1 MKKRKFL
8 ALNMIL
14 AALGLLIY
22 CGSFYVKSYEQN
34 RVAKEGYEAISLL
47 ALGAETDKDLEDSQ
61 GSNGKFSP
69 KEAGE
74 DSKTDADD
82 EEADRKDKK
91 KEKKKKENTDSTT
104 GTEKKKAEKSKKKQ
118 ESKADKI
125 RESFGISWENL
136 RKINSQVAA
145 WITIPGA
152 DISYPV
158 VQGTDDEY
166 YLRHN
171 FKKEEDLF
179 GCIFL
184 EHNNKKDLTGSHSII
199 YGHNMEGNM
208 MFANLNRYEQPE
220 FLKLCPEIEILTPER
235 KFLYRIFSVE
245 QASSHSPAFE
255 YGYELSS
262 SAYKRQLS
270 VLKNNSM
277 YDTGVEPNET
287 ERMVTLI
294 TCNSHLDKEI
304 RMAVHGIC
312 YEIEKAE

>member
-1 MKKRKFL
+1 MKKLRTF
-8 ALNMIL
+8 AVSMIV

-22 CGSFYVKSYEQN
+22 CGGFFIRSYKQN
-34 RVAKEGYEAISLL
+34 IAAKQGYEEIADI
-47 ALGAETDKDLEDSQ
+47 AVTAEKENKKDLNRKTKDVQDMSDTQDKDAS
-61 GSNGKFSP
+61 
-69 KEAGE
+69 
-74 DSKTDADD
+74 
-82 EEADRKDKK
+82 
-91 KEKKKKENTDSTT
+91 EKKKR
-104 GTEKKKAEKSKKKQ
+104 KKNRKYSNE
-118 ESKADKI
+118 ADKI

-166 YLRHN
+166 YLNHN
-171 FKKEEDLF
+171 FRKAEDLF

-220 FLKLCPEIEILTPER
+220 FLKSCPEIEILTPER
-235 KFLYRIFSVE
+235 KFLYKIFSVE
-245 QASSHSPAFE
+245 QASSQSAAFE

-262 SAYKRQLS
+262 PAYKLQLTE
-270 VLKNNSM
+270 LKNNSM
-277 YDTGVEPNET
+277 YDTGIEPE
-287 ERMVTLI
+287 ESAPVVTLV

-304 RMAVHGIC
+304 RMAVHGSC
-312 YEIEKAE
+312 YEIINSV

>member
-1 MKKRKFL
+1 MKKLRTF
-8 ALNMIL
+8 AVSMIV

-22 CGSFYVKSYEQN
+22 CGGFFIRSYKQN
-34 RVAKEGYEAISLL
+34 LAAKQGYEEIADI
-47 ALGAETDKDLEDSQ
+47 AVTAEKENKRDLNRKTKAVQDMSDTQDKDAS
-61 GSNGKFSP
+61 
-69 KEAGE
+69 
-74 DSKTDADD
+74 
-82 EEADRKDKK
+82 
-91 KEKKKKENTDSTT
+91 EKKKR
-104 GTEKKKAEKSKKKQ
+104 KKNRKYSNE
-118 ESKADKI
+118 ADKI

-166 YLRHN
+166 YLNHN
-171 FKKEEDLF
+171 FRKAEDLF

-220 FLKLCPEIEILTPER
+220 FLKSCPEIEILTPER
-235 KFLYRIFSVE
+235 KFLYKIFSVE
-245 QASSHSPAFE
+245 QASSQSAAFE

-262 SAYKRQLS
+262 PAYKLQLTE
-270 VLKNNSM
+270 LKNNSM
-277 YDTGVEPNET
+277 YDTGIEPE
-287 ERMVTLI
+287 ESAPVVTLV

-304 RMAVHGIC
+304 RMAVHGSC
-312 YEIEKAE
+312 YEIIKSV

>member
-1 MKKRKFL
+1 MKKLRTF
-8 ALNMIL
+8 AVSMIV

-22 CGSFYVKSYEQN
+22 CGGFFIRSYKQN
-34 RVAKEGYEAISLL
+34 LAAKQGYEEIADI
-47 ALGAETDKDLEDSQ
+47 AVTAEKENKKDLNRKTKDVQDMFDTQDKDAS
-61 GSNGKFSP
+61 
-69 KEAGE
+69 
-74 DSKTDADD
+74 
-82 EEADRKDKK
+82 
-91 KEKKKKENTDSTT
+91 EKKKR
-104 GTEKKKAEKSKKKQ
+104 KKNRKYSNE
-118 ESKADKI
+118 ADKI

-166 YLRHN
+166 YLNHN
-171 FKKEEDLF
+171 FRKAEDLF

-220 FLKLCPEIEILTPER
+220 FLKSCPEIEILTPER
-235 KFLYRIFSVE
+235 KFLYKIFSVE
-245 QASSHSPAFE
+245 QASSQSAAFE
-255 YGYELSS
+255 YGYELSIP
-262 SAYKRQLS
+262 AYKLQLTE
-270 VLKNNSM
+270 LKNNSM
-277 YDTGVEPNET
+277 YDTGIEPE
-287 ERMVTLI
+287 ESAPVVTLV

-304 RMAVHGIC
+304 RMAVHGSC
-312 YEIEKAE
+312 YEIINSV

>member
-1 MKKRKFL
+1 M
-8 ALNMIL
+8 
-14 AALGLLIY
+14 
-22 CGSFYVKSYEQN
+22 
-34 RVAKEGYEAISLL
+34 EG
-47 ALGAETDKDLEDSQ
+47 
-61 GSNGKFSP
+61 FS

-136 RKINSQVAA
+136 RKINPEVAA

-158 VQGTDDEY
+158 VQGIDDEY
-166 YLRHN
+166 YLKHN
-171 FKKEEDLF
+171 FQGKEDLF
-179 GCIFL
+179 GCVFL
-184 EHNNKKDLTGSHSII
+184 GHDNKKNLTDSHSFL

-208 MFANLNRYEQPE
+208 MFANLNRYERPE
-220 FLKLCPEIEILTPER
+220 FLQSCPTFEITTPER
-235 KFLYRIFSVE
+235 KYFYRIFSVE
-245 QASSHSPAFE
+245 QAAPRSAAFE
-255 YGYELSS
+255 YGYQLKSR
-262 SAYKRQLS
+262 AYKLQLS
-270 VLKNNSM
+270 ILKENSM
-277 YDTGVEPNET
+277 YDTGVMPQET
-287 ERMVTLI
+287 QRMVTLI
-294 TCNSHLDKEI
+294 TCNSRLDKEI

-312 YEIEKAE
+312 YEIVKAE

>member
-1 MKKRKFL
+1 MKKLRTF
-8 ALNMIL
+8 AVSMIV

-22 CGSFYVKSYEQN
+22 CGGFFIRSYKQN
-34 RVAKEGYEAISLL
+34 LAAKQGYEEIADI
-47 ALGAETDKDLEDSQ
+47 AVTAEKENKRDLNRKTKAVQDMSDTQDKDAS
-61 GSNGKFSP
+61 
-69 KEAGE
+69 
-74 DSKTDADD
+74 
-82 EEADRKDKK
+82 
-91 KEKKKKENTDSTT
+91 EKKKR
-104 GTEKKKAEKSKKKQ
+104 KKNRKYSNE
-118 ESKADKI
+118 ADKI

-166 YLRHN
+166 YLNHN
-171 FKKEEDLF
+171 FRKAEDLF

-184 EHNNKKDLTGSHSII
+184 EHNNKKDLTDSHSII

-220 FLKLCPEIEILTPER
+220 FLKSCPEIEILTPER
-235 KFLYRIFSVE
+235 KFLYKIFSVE
-245 QASSHSPAFE
+245 QASSQSAAFE

-262 SAYKRQLS
+262 PAYKLQLTE
-270 VLKNNSM
+270 LKNNSM
-277 YDTGVEPNET
+277 YDTGIEPE
-287 ERMVTLI
+287 ESAPVVTLV

-304 RMAVHGIC
+304 RMAVHGSC
-312 YEIEKAE
+312 YEIINSV